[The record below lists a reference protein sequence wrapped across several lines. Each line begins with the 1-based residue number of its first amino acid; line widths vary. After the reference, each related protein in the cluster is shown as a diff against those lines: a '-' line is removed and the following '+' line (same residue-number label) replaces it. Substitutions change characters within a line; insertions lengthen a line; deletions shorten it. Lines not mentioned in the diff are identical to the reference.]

1 MARRTSETDDEEEIY
16 TVTVVNPTTPP
27 FKTRKVVEAVPE
39 TADRT
44 PNPLSAP
51 SSADLA
57 RSLKF

>member
-1 MARRTSETDDEEEIY
+1 MSRTTNEDDEDEIY

-39 TADRT
+39 TSDRT
-44 PNPLSAP
+44 PNPLSAS